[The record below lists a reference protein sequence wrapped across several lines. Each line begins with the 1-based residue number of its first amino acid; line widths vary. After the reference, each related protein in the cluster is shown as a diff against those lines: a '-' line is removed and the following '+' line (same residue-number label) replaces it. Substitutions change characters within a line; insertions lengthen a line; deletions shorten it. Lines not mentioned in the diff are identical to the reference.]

1 MAKKKKIKQKL
12 LHKYRLVIVND
23 DTFEEKVSFNLSRLN
38 VFVLVGFS
46 TITLIALTTLLIA
59 FTPLR
64 EYIPG
69 YSSSKLRKTAL
80 ENAEEL
86 DSIKRIMYRDSIRYA
101 SIKKVLTGDI
111 KPQEINKDS
120 LRKSIA
126 EDFEELNL
134 EASEAD
140 AQLREKVSREDKY
153 NIFESNEKES
163 IVLFSPANGPISER
177 YNVKAKHYA
186 VDIVLVKDAP
196 IKAVAD
202 GTVIFAEWT
211 SETGHVIIIEHPN
224 HLISVYKHNAS
235 LNKQQGDFVKS
246 GEVIAAAGSTGELST
261 GPHLHFELWMDGHP
275 LNPEDFIDFK

>member
-46 TITLIALTTLLIA
+46 TIALIALTTLLIA

-80 ENAEEL
+80 ENAEAL
-86 DSIKRIMYRDSIRYA
+86 DSIQRIMYRDSIRYA

-120 LRKSIA
+120 LRKKIE

-140 AQLREKVSREDKY
+140 AALREKVSREDKY
-153 NIFESNEKES
+153 NIFDSNEKDN
-163 IVLFSPANGPISER
+163 IVLFSPANGTISEP
-177 YNVKAKHYA
+177 YNLKAKHYA

-246 GEVIAAAGSTGELST
+246 GEVIAAAGSTGEYST

>member
-46 TITLIALTTLLIA
+46 TIALIALTTLLIA

-120 LRKSIA
+120 LRKKIA

-153 NIFESNEKES
+153 NIFESNEKDN
-163 IVLFSPANGPISER
+163 IVLFSPANGPISEA
-177 YNVKAKHYA
+177 YNVKEKHYA

-246 GEVIAAAGSTGELST
+246 GEVIAAAGSTGELTT

>member
-46 TITLIALTTLLIA
+46 TIALIALTTLLIA

-120 LRKSIA
+120 LRKKIA
-126 EDFEELNL
+126 EDF
-134 EASEAD
+134 
-140 AQLREKVSREDKY
+140 
-153 NIFESNEKES
+153 
-163 IVLFSPANGPISER
+163 
-177 YNVKAKHYA
+177 
-186 VDIVLVKDAP
+186 
-196 IKAVAD
+196 
-202 GTVIFAEWT
+202 
-211 SETGHVIIIEHPN
+211 
-224 HLISVYKHNAS
+224 
-235 LNKQQGDFVKS
+235 
-246 GEVIAAAGSTGELST
+246 
-261 GPHLHFELWMDGHP
+261 
-275 LNPEDFIDFK
+275 